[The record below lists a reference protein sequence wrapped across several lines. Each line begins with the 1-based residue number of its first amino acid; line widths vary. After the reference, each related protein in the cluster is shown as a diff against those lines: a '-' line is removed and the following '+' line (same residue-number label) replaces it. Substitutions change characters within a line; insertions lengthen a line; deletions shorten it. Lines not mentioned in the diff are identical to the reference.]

1 MIGARS
7 ILATAMLCLTASV
20 ADAAGLGGFG
30 KKGKSEAQLK
40 RLIETLR
47 TDPDESKRRA
57 AIADLHDADPRAHP
71 DVISALIASLQKDGS
86 ATVRGDAAAA
96 IGHYHHVFPLA
107 GMALEAAAELDASP
121 AVRASAQQAL
131 WEYHLVGYRSLRGAD
146 GIAGQSKEP
155 PIARPAALQPPVLPA
170 TAVSPAIPQ
179 PMPERP
185 VRPLPAPG
193 PSLPPIAAQPPSMAR
208 ALAKAVFTPRRPL
221 LGPLAMLR
229 HADAASS
236 QGQSSR
242 AARSA
247 AVDADAGTAAGEAAR
262 FAHCPGA
269 VARRLCQRPRVR
281 PEPAA
286 GERTAGAIQRH
297 NSWRIRDGFDVVRSH
312 VSLRTVASWSAG
324 AQAAIGKGPSHPFG
338 LRQRFLE

>member
-1 MIGARS
+1 VIGARL
-7 ILATAMLCLTASV
+7 ILPLMLLGLTASF
-20 ADAAGLGGFG
+20 AGAAGLGVFG
-30 KKGKSEAQLK
+30 KKGKSEAQIK

-47 TDPDESKRRA
+47 TDPDEAKRRA

-107 GMALEAAAELDASP
+107 GMALEATAEQDASM

-131 WEYHLVGYRSLRGAD
+131 WEYHLAGYRSLRGAD

-155 PIARPAALQPPVLPA
+155 PIARPASLQPSVLPV

-179 PMPERP
+179 PMPARP

-208 ALAKAVFTPRRPL
+208 ALARAVFAPRRPL

-229 HADAASS
+229 MLTPPAK
-236 QGQSSR
+236 
-242 AARSA
+242 
-247 AVDADAGTAAGEAAR
+247 VK
-262 FAHCPGA
+262 A
-269 VARRLCQRPRVR
+269 VAPLVPLLLTPTPEPPLAKPPVLPIAPAPSPVVYANVAAFGLILPPVSEPPERSNAMIPGESAMGSTLLDRMYRFELLPPGPRVR
-281 PEPAA
+281 
-286 GERTAGAIQRH
+286 
-297 NSWRIRDGFDVVRSH
+297 
-312 VSLRTVASWSAG
+312 SLG
-324 AQAAIGKGPSHPFG
+324 Q
-338 LRQRFLE
+338 